1 MSIKIKKEGMLAIG
15 MISLALSLL
24 LDKFAGKIP
33 IVDFFCGLFTGLSI
47 TMNLSFLIKLKYEKH
62 TEIKN

>member
-1 MSIKIKKEGMLAIG
+1 M
-15 MISLALSLL
+15 
-24 LDKFAGKIP
+24 LDKFAGKQP

-47 TMNLSFLIKLKYEKH
+47 TLNIGFLIKLKYEIN